1 MSDIST
7 FVRRG
12 QSDTEKI
19 NKLQALITPI
29 AFAEPEIFGDKERV
43 ILTNPRH
50 ERVQT
55 SAHGTD
61 ITATDSS
68 TRDRFSNSYTM
79 VPDTSSPT
87 AYPVSNTTTGTI
99 TFNDTTKIKGGAGGL
114 FTGTQYITIPD
125 NSTLESELPL
135 GLACTFK
142 TNGTEGSLGIYC
154 KKDES
159 TSTNPG
165 IYVEI
170 LKNTTADFDSDD
182 FSSDFNLT
190 TQACAVR
197 VHIADG
203 TNEVDTT
210 ITTAT
215 DLFDGSAHS
224 IMVNFYEAAGDY
236 DSGDYSGDYSNAP
249 SSVADFD
256 SGDFSSDFATTGNFQ
271 VLEVFVDGVSEGTQS
286 VASLTGSI
294 LNSRNA
300 IFGGRDNGGVIDS
313 LMRGYVALFEIQND
327 NYTPTAVTDYHSN
340 NRIWVSNQLNALH
353 FVGSDESSVL
363 ADIT

>member
-1 MSDIST
+1 MSDVST

-29 AFAEPEIFGDKERV
+29 AFAEPEIDGDKERV

-50 ERVQT
+50 ERVQ
-55 SAHGTD
+55 SASTGLD
-61 ITATDSS
+61 ITKSSTD
-68 TRDRFSNSYTM
+68 TRDRFNDSYTI
-79 VPDTSSPT
+79 VPDTSTPT

-99 TFNDTTKIKGGAGGL
+99 TFDSSTRIKGGAGAL

-125 NSTLESELPL
+125 NSSLESELPL
-135 GLACTFK
+135 GIACTFQ
-142 TNGTEGSLGIYC
+142 TNGIEGSLGIYC

-165 IYVEI
+165 IYVEV
-170 LKNTTADFDSDD
+170 LKNAVADFDSND

-190 TQACAVR
+190 TQASAVR
-197 VHIADG
+197 IHIADG

-215 DLFDGSAHS
+215 DLFDGSPHS
-224 IMVNFYEAAGDY
+224 IMINFYEASGDY
-236 DSGDYSGDYSNAP
+236 DSGDFSGDYSNAP

-271 VLEVFVDGVSEGTQS
+271 VVEVFVDDVSEGTQS

-294 LNSRNA
+294 LNSRDA
-300 IFGGRDNGGVIDS
+300 IFGGRDNGGTIDS
-313 LMRGYVALFEIQND
+313 LMRGYVALFEIQNEC
-327 NYTPTAVTDYHSN
+327 YTPTAVTDYHTN
-340 NRIWVSNQLNALH
+340 NRIWITNQLNAIH
-353 FVGSDESSVL
+353 FVGSEDSSVL
-363 ADIT
+363 AEII